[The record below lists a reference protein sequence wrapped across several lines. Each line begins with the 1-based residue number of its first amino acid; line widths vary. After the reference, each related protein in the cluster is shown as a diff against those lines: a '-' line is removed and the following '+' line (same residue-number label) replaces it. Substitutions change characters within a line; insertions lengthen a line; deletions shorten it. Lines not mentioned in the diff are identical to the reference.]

1 MSSPSIAVVSNDMN
15 DLKRIRNLFKP
26 EEFSFNLV
34 RTLDH
39 MMDLLNG
46 DEFFDVILVHS
57 QSMKD
62 HEPSDLE
69 LIKTIRNKRPGVQII
84 IMAETKGMELA
95 IQSLEAGAY
104 QYMTLPVPDQELE
117 LVIHHAVERSPLQH
131 VPDPIPLS
139 KRKTKLEKLVGRSLL
154 MQEVY
159 RMIGIAAGCDIPVL
173 LWGETGT
180 GKDLA
185 AQAIHQQSQCKK
197 QPFIPVHLGSLPSEL
212 IASELFGYEKGAFT
226 GAVES
231 KPGKFEQAEGGTI
244 FLDEIGTIDE
254 KVQVSLLR
262 LIEQKKYMRLGGQKS
277 KTATARIVAATNLD
291 IESAVNQGK
300 FREDL
305 YYRLNVFQIK
315 LPPLRTRYGDIPIL
329 AKAFLNRFS
338 KSFKKNVKEIDPD
351 CMRLLEAYEWPGNVR
366 QLNNTIQRAVLMSE
380 GKVLSCDH
388 LPTNFTPRKVENPK
402 IYFELGT
409 PLDEVEKELLTW
421 VLESTN
427 DNRTQA
433 AELLG
438 ISRRSLYSKLEK
450 YNLK

>member
-1 MSSPSIAVVSNDMN
+1 MD
-15 DLKRIRNLFKP
+15 DLKRVRGLFKCD
-26 EEFSFNLV
+26 EINFTLI

-39 MMDLLNG
+39 VMDLLKD
-46 DEFFDVILVHS
+46 DEFFDTILVYS
-57 QSMKD
+57 KSITD
-62 HEPSDLE
+62 HNPSDLE
-69 LIKTIRNKRPGVQII
+69 LIKAIRNKRPGVQII
-84 IMAETKGMELA
+84 FLADSKAIELA

-104 QYMTLPVPDQELE
+104 QYVALPVPDQELE
-117 LVIHHAVERSPLQH
+117 LVIRHAVERSPLQH
-131 VPDPIPLS
+131 MSDPKPIF
-139 KRKTKLEKLVGRSLL
+139 KRKTKLDKLVGQSLL

-159 RMIGIAAGCDIPVL
+159 RMITLAAGCDIPVL
-173 LWGETGT
+173 LSGETGT

-185 AQAIHQQSQCKK
+185 AQAIHQQSRRKK
-197 QPFIPVHLGSLPSEL
+197 KPFVPVHLGSLPSDL
-212 IASELFGYEKGAFT
+212 VASELFGHEKGAFT
-226 GAVES
+226 GAHDT
-231 KPGKFEQAEGGTI
+231 KPGKFEQAEDGTI

-262 LIEQKKYMRLGGQKS
+262 VIEQKKFTRLGGRESKS
-277 KTATARIVAATNLD
+277 ANARIIAATNLD
-291 IESAVNQGK
+291 IESAVNQGI

-315 LPPLRTRYGDIPIL
+315 LPPLRTRYGDIPTL
-329 AKAFLNRFS
+329 AKTFLDRFN
-338 KSFKKNVKEIDPD
+338 KSFNKNVKAIDPD

-380 GKVLSCDH
+380 SKVLSCEH
-388 LPTNFTPRKVENPK
+388 LPMNFTPRKVENPK

-409 PLDEVEKELLTW
+409 PLDEVEKEMLTW

-427 DNRTQA
+427 DNRTKA

-450 YNLK
+450 YDLK